1 LFFKKGLTLFSR
13 LPSDSD
19 PLNSASKVT
28 ETTDRKQSLYEDEQV
43 INREKFAAGKSIHT
57 T

>member
-1 LFFKKGLTLFSR
+1 LFFKKGLTLLSR